1 MSGRNEKGAWW
12 MMVVMLSLLLG
23 AGGRAGGQETPRGAA
38 GAPKEH
44 PPRTA
49 GPVAGG
55 AAAFDLPG
63 VGVELLTPF
72 RAFRSEVKEHG
83 RVRGYIDWSGKKI
96 ISVGRSLQSGRGAT
110 GAPAARRAAAIIALR
125 NVLALSAGV
134 RIGINGRIDGIRN
147 GTIALQGI
155 IKDFKVT
162 KTYSQIKDGKVYWIA
177 EVHVPMYGVRGVA
190 GKFYDAQWKA
200 HTVLVAAMKRAAW
213 TAPAKPAATEGDVLV
228 IDARG
233 LGFSPSMYPLLV
245 SPDNAILIDM
255 KTVTRDVAVR
265 RGLCAYATTDLKF
278 GELQSRRGRP
288 LSEMKLVDLAAAPG
302 GRGQNVDGIRWST
315 LLLAQAAEA
324 ADPLPAGPEGSGEAA
339 TAPATSPAT
348 QPTTRPRRKPR
359 RFVVRATRTQGREK
373 AILVIDK
380 QESLKLLKDP
390 RAAGLARD
398 GRVLV
403 VVDAAAAGM
412 EGRLPPGRPRP
423 GERVQIAVQGE

>member
-1 MSGRNEKGAWW
+1 MSGRNEKGARWT
-12 MMVVMLSLLLG
+12 MVIMLSLLLG
-23 AGGRAGGQETPRGAA
+23 AGGRAGGQETDPGAPD
-38 GAPKEH
+38 APKEH
-44 PPRTA
+44 QPRTA
-49 GPVAGG
+49 GPVRGG

-63 VGVELLTPF
+63 VGVELLAPF
-72 RAFRSEVKEHG
+72 RAFRSEVKEDG
-83 RVRGYIDWSGKKI
+83 RLRGYIDWSGKKI
-96 ISVGRSLQSGRGAT
+96 ISVGRSMQSGRG
-110 GAPAARRAAAIIALR
+110 GANAAAARRAAGLIALR
-125 NVLALSAGV
+125 NVLAASAGV
-134 RIGINGRIDGIRN
+134 RIGINGRIDAIRN

-155 IKDFKVT
+155 VKDFKVT
-162 KTYSQIKDGKVYWIA
+162 RTYSQIKDGKVYWIA
-177 EVHVPMYGVRGVA
+177 EVHVPMFGVGSVA

-200 HTVLVAAMKRAAW
+200 HTVLVAGMKRAAW
-213 TAPAKPAATEGDVLV
+213 AAPAKPAATEGDLLV

-245 SPDNAILIDM
+245 DPDNEILIGM
-255 KTVTRDVAVR
+255 KTVTRDVAVQ
-265 RGLCAYATTDLKF
+265 RGLCAYATTDLKI
-278 GELQSRRGRP
+278 EALQSLGGPAPSDR
-288 LSEMKLVDLAAAPG
+288 KLVDLAAAAG
-302 GRGQNVDGIRWST
+302 ARGQNVDGIRWST

-324 ADPLPAGPEGSGEAA
+324 ADPLQARPDSSDQTA

-359 RFVVRATRTQGREK
+359 RFVVRATRTQGGEK

-412 EGRLPPGRPRP
+412 EGRLPPGPPRP
-423 GERVQIAVQGE
+423 GEGVQIAVQGE